1 MNNKFKI
8 IQPQVPKGGE
18 IFLDHIAWF
27 VPNISHAS
35 KAFDRLGFNLTTFV
49 AQNNLNPS
57 GGAPIPA
64 GTGNRCAMLRRG
76 YLEILTTVDGEDTTP
91 LARQLI
97 KSVERYTG
105 VHLIAFT
112 VDDTEAAH
120 QRLSSEGFFPQK
132 PVDLRRPIQL
142 ANGVEGEVAFT
153 VLRVPPDCMEEG
165 RIQILRQETPE
176 LVWRE
181 DLIAR
186 ENGVSALQGILIA
199 VFDPENAVDRF
210 SRFTGKVA
218 NGTNGHFNIDLD
230 RGQISIVSKKKCLEL
245 LPQIEI
251 PALPYMAAVI
261 LESENLS
268 KTKSFFDKEAI
279 NYTQLSDGIIRI
291 NQSDAMGATIIIVA
305 RGEQWPLLRE

>member
-1 MNNKFKI
+1 MNTFCQMI
-8 IQPQVPKGGE
+8 DTQVPQGKE

-27 VPNISHAS
+27 VPDISAAS
-35 KAFDRLGFNLTTFV
+35 KTFEKLGFKLTPFV

-105 VHLIAFT
+105 VHLVAFT
-112 VDDTEAAH
+112 VDDTETAFG
-120 QRLSSEGFFPQK
+120 RLEREGFSPQE
-132 PVDLRRPIQL
+132 PVNLRRPIQL
-142 ANGVEGEVAFT
+142 ENSQESEVAFT

-165 RIQILRQETPE
+165 RIQILRQETPD

-181 DLIAR
+181 DLVAI
-186 ENGVSALQGILIA
+186 ENGLSALQGVLIA
-199 VFDPENAVDRF
+199 VSNPENAIDRF
-210 SRFTGKVA
+210 SRFTGKTA
-218 NGTNGHFNIDLD
+218 HGSGEHFKIDLD
-230 RGQISIVSKKKCLEL
+230 RGQISIVSEKKCLEL

-261 LESENLS
+261 LQSENLS
-268 KTKSFFDKEAI
+268 KTKFFFEKESI
-279 NYTQLSDGIIRI
+279 NYTRLSDEVIRI
-291 NQSDAMGATIIIVA
+291 NQFDAMGTTILIVA
-305 RGEQWPLLRE
+305 QGEQWPLLCV

>member
-1 MNNKFKI
+1 MASVGRAASTILARHAYPEIVSILQAEALALVACLSSTLKFDGVFTL
-8 IQPQVPKGGE
+8 QAKGDGPVRTLFADITE
-18 IFLDHIAWF
+18 TGALRGYAALDDNRAVLQTAAF
-27 VPNISHAS
+27 SH
-35 KAFDRLGFNLTTFV
+35 DPTGPVRLGHIM
-49 AQNNLNPS
+49 
-57 GGAPIPA
+57 GD
-64 GTGNRCAMLRRG
+64 G
-76 YLEILTTVDGEDTTP
+76 Y
-91 LARQLI
+91 
-97 KSVERYTG
+97 
-105 VHLIAFT
+105 IAFT

-120 QRLSSEGFFPQK
+120 QRLNSEGFSPQK

-165 RIQILRQETPE
+165 RIQILRQETPD

-186 ENGVSALQGILIA
+186 ENGLSALQGILIA

-210 SRFTGKVA
+210 SRFTGKIA
-218 NGTNGHFNIDLD
+218 NGKNGHFNIDLD
-230 RGQISIVSKKKCLEL
+230 RGQISIVSEKKCLEL

-268 KTKSFFDKEAI
+268 KTKFHLFL
-279 NYTQLSDGIIRI
+279 Y
-291 NQSDAMGATIIIVA
+291 
-305 RGEQWPLLRE
+305 